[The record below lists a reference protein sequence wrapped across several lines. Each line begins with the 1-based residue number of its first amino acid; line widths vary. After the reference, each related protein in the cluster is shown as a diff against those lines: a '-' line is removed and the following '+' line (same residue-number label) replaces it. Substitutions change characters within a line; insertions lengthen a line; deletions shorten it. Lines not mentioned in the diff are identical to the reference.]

1 MKLSKI
7 LFITSLFL
15 ILSLTFLVEATEK
28 ELEGTISSID
38 YSNNK
43 IIIYLEEG
51 TQLVIFDDKI
61 LHLKKGDK
69 ILFIGKKEVYRRT
82 EQIIVDKIILK

>member
-28 ELEGTISSID
+28 EIEGTISSIA

-43 IIIYLEEG
+43 ITIYLEEG

>member
-1 MKLSKI
+1 MHSFAKEKTVIFVSHNMEAVKSICSK
-7 LFITSLFL
+7 
-15 ILSLTFLVEATEK
+15 V
-28 ELEGTISSID
+28 
-38 YSNNK
+38 
-43 IIIYLEEG
+43 IYLEEG

>member
-28 ELEGTISSID
+28 EIEGTISSIA

-43 IIIYLEEG
+43 ITIYLEEG

-69 ILFIGKKEVYRRT
+69 ILFMGKKEIYRGT

>member
-28 ELEGTISSID
+28 EIEGTISSID